1 MVTIVMEYERA
12 FRAIGM
18 PSFLP
23 LFIRKE
29 CFPKLMEVRI
39 QVGALHDLHY
49 PYFQDFP

>member
-18 PSFLP
+18 PSFLS

-29 CFPKLMEVRI
+29 CFSKLMEVVI
-39 QVGALHDLHY
+39 QVGALHDLH
-49 PYFQDFP
+49 

>member
-1 MVTIVMEYERA
+1 MVAIVMEYERA

-18 PSFLP
+18 PSFLHP
-23 LFIRKE
+23 FIRKE
-29 CFPKLMEVRI
+29 CFPKLMEVVI

>member
-23 LFIRKE
+23 LFIRKG
-29 CFPKLMEVRI
+29 CFSKLMEVRI
-39 QVGALHDLHY
+39 QVGALQNLHY

>member
-18 PSFLP
+18 PSFLS
-23 LFIRKE
+23 LLMRKK
-29 CFPKLMEVRI
+29 CFLKLMEIRI

>member
-23 LFIRKE
+23 PSIRKE
-29 CFPKLMEVRI
+29 CFPKLMEFVF
-39 QVGALHDLHY
+39 QVGFVA
-49 PYFQDFP
+49 